1 MGMILF
7 IIIEVLLL
15 DQNLVLEIENLETKI
30 SNRHARETFR
40 QQSYTAPHCRG
51 VISAFGFWVRGIP
64 ACRAVFV
71 DFLKI

>member
-30 SNRHARETFR
+30 SL
-40 QQSYTAPHCRG
+40 
-51 VISAFGFWVRGIP
+51 
-64 ACRAVFV
+64 VFEQLRY
-71 DFLKI
+71 FCNSCIRCYF